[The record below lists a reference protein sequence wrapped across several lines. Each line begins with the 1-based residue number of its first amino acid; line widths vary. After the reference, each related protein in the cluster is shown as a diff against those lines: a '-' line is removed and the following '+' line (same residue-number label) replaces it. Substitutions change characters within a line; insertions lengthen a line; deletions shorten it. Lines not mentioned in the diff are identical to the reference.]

1 MIYFILV
8 LSLAVNITLA
18 WYIRKLLT
26 RYIIDSETRKQFGNT
41 ISEYGDFLESI
52 YQLEQFY
59 GEEIIKRAIT
69 QTRILQSYCKT
80 VRDSIEK
87 EDTAFDEDEERTETE
102 EDSEVGSPIVVGEG
116 ERVSQEAGKYRRV
129 VVSP

>member
-8 LSLAVNITLA
+8 LSLAVNVTLA

-26 RYIIDSETRKQFGNT
+26 RYIIDSETRKQFGKT
-41 ISEYGDFLESI
+41 ISEYGDFLDSI

-59 GEEIIKRAIT
+59 GEEIIKRTIT
-69 QTRILQSYCKT
+69 QTRILQGYCKT
-80 VRDSIEK
+80 IRDSIEK
-87 EDTAFDEDEERTETE
+87 EDTNFEEDETTEDPIE
-102 EDSEVGSPIVVGEG
+102 EGQEEGPIVVGEG

-129 VVSP
+129 VVTP